1 MAKRTKATKE
11 TKAPKVERELPFTDK
26 GVYITKSVRGM
37 SSQFGMSVVFTA
49 NLLNIDEADVASYRW
64 DNEQA
69 TTKEFTKVYSPKDE
83 YYSAKVYVT
92 LKDGS
97 VYSSDVLYATGTSKP
112 VLAIPEFLRG
122 FKVGSTYKIY
132 CETSDDVAKYYW
144 YITKYV
150 PYGGNTT
157 ELIGTTDNGSFDFE
171 VLDEYSELNS
181 ISIKCETRNVL
192 DEVISVTSGFGG
204 PIVPYSA
211 ITTPEVYMIV
221 DEYEDKP
228 SQNSTAKFLIIG
240 ELDGVNIDSTIHYV
254 ELQMWH
260 EDPITNNELAGIR
273 ISDSGLFSHDGKCY
287 FYGFTNEAHYVRQYR
302 DSMVYTPAKKGFVY
316 VASSFFNYNRDAFS
330 EPFDIKVIKRSD
342 IDLSKPE
349 SETFIPLAKFAESW
363 NTFILPAH
371 ERDMHKINKLIVDKA
386 ITSHTQ
392 LQSELMK
399 VPELKK
405 YGVNYK
411 STAYNLTLR
420 DERNSRYW
428 LLDDTVNKDN
438 LLYPRANNQRNHKP
452 VSYAVGDMFTQNTKL
467 WIR

>member
-1 MAKRTKATKE
+1 MAKRTKATK
-11 TKAPKVERELPFTDK
+11 APKSTKVERELPFTDK
-26 GVYITKSVRGM
+26 GVYITKSVRGV
-37 SSQFGMSVVFTA
+37 SSQVGMSVVFTA

-64 DNEQA
+64 YDEQA

-97 VYSSDVLYATGTSKP
+97 VYSSDYYQATGTSKP
-112 VLAIPEFLRG
+112 VLAIPEFLSA

-150 PYGGNTT
+150 SLGGNTT

-171 VLDEYSELNS
+171 VLNDYSKLNR
-181 ISIKCETRNVL
+181 ISIKCETRNAL

-211 ITTPEVYMIV
+211 KTAPEVYMIV

-240 ELDGVNIDSTIHYV
+240 ELDGVNPNANTHHV
-254 ELQMWH
+254 KLQMWH
-260 EDPITNNELAGIR
+260 DDPITNDELAEIT
-273 ISDSGLFSHDGKCY
+273 IYNPDLFSHDGKCY
-287 FYGFTNEAHYVRQYR
+287 FYGFTNEARYVRQYR
-302 DSMVYTPAKKGFVY
+302 NSKIYTPVKRGFIY
-316 VASSFFNYNRDAFS
+316 FGASYYPYDQNALS
-330 EPFDIKVIKRSD
+330 EPFDIKIIKRSD

-392 LQSELMK
+392 LQNELMK

-428 LLDDTVNKDN
+428 LLDDKVNKDN